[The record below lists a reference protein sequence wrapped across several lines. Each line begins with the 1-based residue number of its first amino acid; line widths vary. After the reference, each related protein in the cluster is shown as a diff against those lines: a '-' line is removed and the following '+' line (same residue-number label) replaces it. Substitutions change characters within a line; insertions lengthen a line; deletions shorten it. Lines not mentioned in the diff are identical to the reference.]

1 MNVKPRLVAQHR
13 VLFAAIVP
21 ILLGI
26 SFVFQPPLLWQII
39 ALGPLVVLLGLPHGA
54 LDHSVATALW
64 PLKTLRQHAVFVAG
78 YIGLTIVILAL
89 WIIVPSIA
97 LAAFLIYSALHFS
110 DDWRADLGQWQRL
123 SLGVSIIALP
133 ALVYKSDVA
142 VLFGFLTSE
151 ATATLFADLLQKIA
165 IAAVIASAMCLA
177 FTVRR
182 ASWVTVEYG
191 LLVATAL
198 VTPPLI
204 YFVIYFCALHS
215 PRHFLL
221 TADQLCL
228 TPLQALRAAVPILV
242 ATLVFTGLGA
252 TVLAV
257 FTPAFAP
264 ATLQIVFI
272 GLAAVTVPHMLLT
285 AVFAA
290 KPADSVDIQ
299 GA

>member
-1 MNVKPRLVAQHR
+1 MKSNPRLIVQHR
-13 VLFAAIVP
+13 LMFAAIVP

-26 SFVFQPPLLWQII
+26 SFAFQPPLLWQII
-39 ALGPLVVLLGLPHGA
+39 ALGPLVALLGLPHGA

-64 PLKTLRQHAVFVAG
+64 PLRTLRQHAVFVAV
-78 YIGLTIVILAL
+78 YIGLTIAVLAL
-89 WIIVPSIA
+89 WIVVPSTA

-123 SLGVSIIALP
+123 PLGASIIALP
-133 ALVYKSDVA
+133 ALVYKSEVA

-151 ATATLFADLLQKIA
+151 PTATLFADLLQKIA
-165 IAAVIASAMCLA
+165 IAAIIASAVCLT

-182 ASWVTVEYG
+182 APWVTVEYG

-198 VTPPLI
+198 FTPPLI
-204 YFVIYFCALHS
+204 YFVLYFCALHS

-221 TADQLCL
+221 TANQLRL

-242 ATLVFTGLGA
+242 ATMAFTGLGA
-252 TVLAV
+252 SVLAV
-257 FTPAFAP
+257 FTPSFEP
-264 ATLQIVFI
+264 VILQIVFV

-290 KPADSVDIQ
+290 KPARSVDI
-299 GA
+299 